1 MKIRFFMRKK
11 STLILAFISFFTL
24 SLSAQKDGE
33 KDNRSYIKA
42 GLNIANV
49 TISDDGHIENA
60 NNLFSFHAGIVKDL
74 RVAPMLYLQPGVLF
88 TSKGLKSSSG
98 KSTDASYFTAT
109 TNPNYIEVPLNIM
122 VKLPINKSKLFF
134 GAGPY
139 GAVAVGGKNKAEGKI
154 LGVAF
159 ESEKKIKFGDY
170 NEEDGTTIEDF
181 TGIGKMQ
188 RFDYGI
194 NATIGFEASHM
205 FLSGNYGYGM
215 QNIQSISN
223 SETEVN
229 KHRVISISLGFRL

>member
-1 MKIRFFMRKK
+1 MRKK
-11 STLILAFISFFTL
+11 STLILAFVSFLTL
-24 SLSAQKDGE
+24 NLSAQKDGE

-49 TISDDGHIENA
+49 TISDDGHLENS

-122 VKLPINKSKLFF
+122 VKLPINKAKLFF

-159 ESEKKIKFGDY
+159 ESEKKIQYGDY
-170 NEEDGTTIEDF
+170 DENESTEIEDL
-181 TGIGKMQ
+181 TGIGKMK
-188 RFDYGI
+188 RFDYGV

-215 QNIQSISN
+215 ANIQSVSN
-223 SETEVN
+223 SETEIN